1 VEGDGFTVEQLG
13 ADPLPTVHLMSL
25 VDLDVAAD
33 GRVWAWTGHTLLTWG
48 GDTWRRAE
56 CCESGTRA
64 VFPQDDGSALA
75 VTLDPGG
82 RLRAARPTIDGSIVN
97 VVRHAVDGSSARGAG
112 LELGPVTGDDLAR
125 RSQGLLSFASVGD
138 GVVWAA
144 LPFGAGPEGAQLWR
158 WEQGEW
164 QAVDLPAVDG
174 EIRAMDIT
182 AGRDGS
188 VWVYLA
194 DPRSGAQG
202 TTWSATRRLAR
213 LQGGTWTVWTAE
225 DGIPPIIFE
234 PGGRMAVGRDGDLW
248 MPTLDEGGCSGLT
261 RFDGKVTR
269 PFLPGRCILATAVG
283 PDGTAWAAGFSR
295 TGDGGSALFR
305 IEP

>member
-1 VEGDGFTVEQLG
+1 VVTPIGPNSVWTEEPVEPGVARVVDTRPSSVALAHDGTPWIGTNSVEGDGFTVEQLG

-33 GRVWAWTGHTLLTWG
+33 GRVWAWTGDTLLTWG

-56 CCESGTRA
+56 CCEPGTRA

-164 QAVDLPAVDG
+164 QALDLPEVDG
-174 EIRAMDIT
+174 EVRAMDIT

-213 LQGGTWTVWTAE
+213 LLLFGAACYVFGLAAQERQAAE
-225 DGIPPIIFE
+225 VLE
-234 PGGRMAVGRDGDLW
+234 AALVG
-248 MPTLDEGGCSGLT
+248 
-261 RFDGKVTR
+261 
-269 PFLPGRCILATAVG
+269 
-283 PDGTAWAAGFSR
+283 
-295 TGDGGSALFR
+295 
-305 IEP
+305 